1 MRPGA
6 GVCPGADGHGG
17 PMTRL
22 AVVAADTPRA
32 VTVRRLLVTEL
43 GECPVPEADVVVA
56 LGGDGLMLDVLHQLL
71 SLAPGS
77 RPPVFGMNLGTS
89 GFLLN
94 SYAADGLLDRVA
106 AASPLSFW
114 PLRAVAE
121 SLDGTTHTLHA
132 FNEVALRRVGLQA
145 VRTRVAVDGSTR
157 IEQLVGDGVLVATP
171 LGSTAY
177 NLSARGPII
186 PPGSDVMALTPIC
199 PQRPRRWPGALLP
212 AGARVRFEI
221 EDVDKR
227 PGDVVADQ
235 RRSVPVRAV
244 DVVAEPAN
252 TVCLLFDEG
261 NGFTERVLREQFA
274 L

>member
-1 MRPGA
+1 
-6 GVCPGADGHGG
+6 
-17 PMTRL
+17 MTRL

-32 VTVRRLLVTEL
+32 VAARRLLVTEL
-43 GECPVPEADVVVA
+43 GEFPLPEADVVVA
-56 LGGDGLMLDVLHQLL
+56 LGGDGLMLDVLHRLL
-71 SLAPGS
+71 ALPPAN
-77 RPPVFGMNLGTS
+77 RPPVFGMNLGTT

-94 SYAADGLLDRVA
+94 RYHADGFLDRLA
-106 AASPLSFW
+106 AATPLPVW

-121 SLDGTTHTLHA
+121 APDGTTTTLYA

-145 VRTRVAVDGSTR
+145 VRTRVVVDGSTR
-157 IEQLVGDGVLVATP
+157 IEQLVGDGVLVATS

-212 AGARVRFEI
+212 ASARVRFEI

-227 PGDVVADQ
+227 PGDVVVDQ
-235 RRSVPVRAV
+235 RRSVRVRAV
-244 DVVAEPAN
+244 EVSAEPGD
-252 TVCLLFDEG
+252 TVRLLFDEG
-261 NGFTERVLREQFA
+261 DGFVERVLREQFA